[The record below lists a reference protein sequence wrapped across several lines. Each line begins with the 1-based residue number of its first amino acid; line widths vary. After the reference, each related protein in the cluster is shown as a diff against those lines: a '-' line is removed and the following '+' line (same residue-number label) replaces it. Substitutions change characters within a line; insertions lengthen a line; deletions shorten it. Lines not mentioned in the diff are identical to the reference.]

1 MTKLSSRKVS
11 KKLRKNW
18 NTCPKKS
25 LNQKKMKNKTLEM
38 KNKKSSE
45 ESSERIWTDKRK
57 HIIVSL
63 KEEGNYKSLVNQV
76 RLEPMLVMRLDPG
89 LLSISVITMIL
100 KRTNVLRK
108 LRKLLIDVRQLEKR
122 EKITQTAV
130 ETLMK
135 MRMIEKNRKLLRDQE
150 TQSIVQENFQKLMIL
165 MIRV

>member
-1 MTKLSSRKVS
+1 
-11 KKLRKNW
+11 
-18 NTCPKKS
+18 
-25 LNQKKMKNKTLEM
+25 
-38 KNKKSSE
+38 
-45 ESSERIWTDKRK
+45 
-57 HIIVSL
+57 VSL

-76 RLEPMLVMRLDPG
+76 RLEPMLVMRVDPG

-150 TQSIVQENFQKLMIL
+150 TQSIVQVNFQKLMIL